1 MFNNAAGSAWKALQA
16 EFKTIDSFIEPK
28 KIPTKLEAL
37 GYVFKSDGI
46 LVFFFLISVYLSFFI
61 WIYFPKV
68 FVMSCKNSTDHFK
81 KKNAELNVDRIPLKP
96 CTVQNIQNT
105 HKT

>member
-1 MFNNAAGSAWKALQA
+1 MIKFSFLLWLFIASSQSWVKKVFNNAAGSAWKALQA

-46 LVFFFLISVYLSFFI
+46 LVGFFFNICLSFILYLDLFSKSFC
-61 WIYFPKV
+61 YV
-68 FVMSCKNSTDHFK
+68 
-81 KKNAELNVDRIPLKP
+81 L
-96 CTVQNIQNT
+96 
-105 HKT
+105 